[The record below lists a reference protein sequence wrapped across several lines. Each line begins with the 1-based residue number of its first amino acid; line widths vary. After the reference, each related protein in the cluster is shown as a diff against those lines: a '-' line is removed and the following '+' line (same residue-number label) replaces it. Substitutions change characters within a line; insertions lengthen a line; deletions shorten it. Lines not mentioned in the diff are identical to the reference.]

1 MRALVLVVGI
11 IAGLGLSAAPAG
23 SIVLAP
29 TTILIGPGDLATS
42 ISVRN
47 EMETP
52 ASFSVRVFIWRN
64 SETGEMQL
72 EATDDMIVY
81 PEVLNLQP
89 GESRR
94 IRLGTRHPREEPVL
108 LERSYRLLL
117 ESLPQPNATPGA
129 GLTVRLRLQF
139 SLPIFLQPQ
148 DRAARVS
155 MQPPSINGRRVT
167 LSLSNVGRVHV
178 TPTRIDLTGLGP
190 AGQVVWTKALRPW
203 YVLAGETRQLSVELS
218 LDECRETAGIV
229 AEAGFSEGNQ
239 FTVREKRPVS
249 RDAVCG
255 PR

>member
-1 MRALVLVVGI
+1 MRALLLVVATV
-11 IAGLGLSAAPAG
+11 AGLGVSAAPAG

-29 TTILIGPGDLATS
+29 TIILIGSGDLATS

-47 EMETP
+47 ETETP
-52 ASFSVRVFIWRN
+52 ASFSVRVFTWRN
-64 SETGEMQL
+64 SETGEMHL
-72 EATDDMIVY
+72 EATDDVIVY

-94 IRLGTRHPREEPVL
+94 IRLGSRHPREQHGL
-108 LERSYRLLL
+108 LERAYRLLL
-117 ESLPQPNATPGA
+117 ESLPEPNPGPGV

-155 MQPPSINGRRVT
+155 LQPPSIDGRRAT

-178 TPTRIDLTGLGP
+178 TPTRINLTGLGP
-190 AGQVVWTKALRPW
+190 AGQIVWTKALRPW

-218 LDECRETAGIV
+218 PDECRGTAVIV

-239 FTVREKRPVS
+239 LTVREKRPVS
-249 RDAVCG
+249 PDAVCG
-255 PR
+255 AR